1 MERNRRMREE
11 RARSAYR
18 GPRGEITPAWLW
30 AQFWRLV
37 AAGESSFVITL
48 AGQSYCALYATRL
61 S

>member
-1 MERNRRMREE
+1 MERNRRIREE

-37 AAGESSFVITL
+37 TAGESWFVITL
-48 AGQSYCALYATRL
+48 AGQLYYALFTTRL